1 MTALSVVIPVKDDAR
16 MLEQCLAALAR
27 QTRSPH
33 EVIVVDNGSSDDSA
47 QVAAAWGA
55 TVLHEPAP
63 GIWAAAATGF
73 DAAHGDILV
82 RCDADSRPPHD
93 WLERIEDALDARP
106 DAVAISGPGR
116 FYDLASAFRAI
127 ADVVYMRAY
136 FWSMRAALGN
146 NAVFGSNFAVRAST
160 WAGIADLVHRSD
172 PEVHDDMDLGY
183 HLDPADVV
191 LYDGALWVGISGRPF
206 SDAGSMLLRT
216 RRAFHTVAVHGIHD
230 QPIGR
235 WRRRV
240 KSRFLGRRGDRTGP
254 GRALTGQEVP

>member
-1 MTALSVVIPVKDDAR
+1 MSVVIPVKDDAR
-16 MLEQCLAALAR
+16 MLQHCLAALGR
-27 QTRSPH
+27 QTRPAD

-47 QVAAAWGA
+47 AIAAAWGA
-55 TVLHEPAP
+55 TVLREPAP

-73 DAAHGDILV
+73 DAARGDILV

-93 WLERIEDALDARP
+93 WLERIERALDSRP

-116 FYDLASAFRAI
+116 FYDLGSGLRAI
-127 ADVVYMRAY
+127 ADFAYMRAY

-146 NAVFGSNFAVRAST
+146 NAVFGSNFAIRTST
-160 WAGIADLVHRSD
+160 WVTIATSVHRGD
-172 PEVHDDMDLGY
+172 PHVHDDMDLGY
-183 HLDPADVV
+183 HLDPTDVV
-191 LYDGALWVGISGRPF
+191 LYDGTLWVGISGRPF

-230 QPIGR
+230 QPFGR

-240 KSRFLGRRGDRTGP
+240 RSRLRGRLGSRTGP